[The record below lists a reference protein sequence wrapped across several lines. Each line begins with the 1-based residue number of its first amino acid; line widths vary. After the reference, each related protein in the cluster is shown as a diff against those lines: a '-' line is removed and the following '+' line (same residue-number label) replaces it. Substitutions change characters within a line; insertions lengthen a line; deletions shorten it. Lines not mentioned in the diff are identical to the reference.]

1 MGGRGSGGK
10 NKKPT
15 ELKKVQGNAGHRPLN
30 RKEPKPIS
38 GEPPMPADLP
48 KKAQLVWQRLVP
60 ILQGMKVLTLA
71 DGDALAALCVVR
83 VRWRQAEDLIDRTGQ
98 LVKETI
104 TKPDG
109 TVIVR
114 VKKNPAV
121 NVASDALR
129 HLRALMADFGLNPA
143 ARSGVNVKGGDDK
156 PQDPL
161 DDLLGA
167 ETSGEIVQ

>member
-15 ELKKVQGNAGHRPLN
+15 ALKKVQGNAGHRPLN
-30 RKEPKPIS
+30 RKEPKPVP
-38 GEPPMPADLP
+38 GEPSMPDDLP
-48 KKAQLVWQRLVP
+48 KKAQLQWKRLVP
-60 ILQGMKVLTLA
+60 ILQGMKVLTSA

-98 LVKETI
+98 LIKETI

-121 NVASDALR
+121 TVSSDALR
-129 HLRALMADFGLNPA
+129 HMRALLSDFGLNPA
-143 ARSGVNVKGGDDK
+143 ARSGVHAEGSNDK